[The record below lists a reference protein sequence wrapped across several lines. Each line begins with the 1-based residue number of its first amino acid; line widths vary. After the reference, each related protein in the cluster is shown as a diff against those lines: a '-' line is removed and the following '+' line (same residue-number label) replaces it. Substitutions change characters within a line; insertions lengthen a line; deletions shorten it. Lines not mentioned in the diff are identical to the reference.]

1 MYLGNSEQLLGELN
15 NAGELLDVLHTLLNG
30 VGVVGTGS
38 VQDVLVLLN
47 LTLSPL
53 TVSRTTILGNGSED
67 AEKTE
72 SSNGFLVHNI
82 ELVADGSDGD
92 TGSGREDGGLG
103 DQRVAGEGIDDG
115 LSLLLGVLGGNVGD
129 RARRG
134 QGGSDGSDVARGK
147 GRPEPGST

>member
-1 MYLGNSEQLLGELN
+1 MYLGNSEELLGELN
-15 NAGELLDVLHTLLNG
+15 NAGQLLDVLHTLLDG

-38 VQDVLVLLN
+38 VQDVLVLLD

-53 TVSRTTILGNGSED
+53 TVSRATVLGNGSED

-103 DQRVAGEGIDDG
+103 DQGVAGKSIDDG
-115 LSLLLGVLGGNVGD
+115 LSLLLGVLGGDAGV

-134 QGGSDGSDVARGK
+134 QAGSDGSDIARGK
-147 GRPEPGST
+147 GRAEPGST